1 MAIRML
7 GRSFERSRGW
17 VAGPGGRAVAFWM
30 PSGLEAEGCVV
41 APLFAAV
48 VFWIES
54 EAKADS
60 RSSPPLDDAQNFM
73 YRSTILV

>member
-1 MAIRML
+1 MGAKQSAPHKPPPYRPYLI
-7 GRSFERSRGW
+7 E
-17 VAGPGGRAVAFWM
+17 PG
-30 PSGLEAEGCVV
+30 SDTI
-41 APLFAAV
+41 APIFDPKTQEV
-48 VFWIES
+48 NDIVQES

>member
-1 MAIRML
+1 
-7 GRSFERSRGW
+7 
-17 VAGPGGRAVAFWM
+17 VAFWM

-48 VFWIES
+48 GFWIES